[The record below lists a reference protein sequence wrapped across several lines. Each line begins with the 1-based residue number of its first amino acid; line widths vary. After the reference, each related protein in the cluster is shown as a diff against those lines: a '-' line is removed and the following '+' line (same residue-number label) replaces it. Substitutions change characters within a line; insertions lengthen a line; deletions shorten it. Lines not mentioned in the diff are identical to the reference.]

1 MRFFGREDEIR
12 ELRRI
17 RERSRATARFTVITG
32 RRRVGKTELVKKA
45 MGDEPYLYFYVTKKA
60 QPELCEE
67 FRQIVETVL
76 GVPFPGRVERF
87 SDVLRF
93 ILDRAVEHPI
103 TLFIDEFQDFL
114 KIDESIIGDFAR
126 EWDNYQARAKIN
138 LVVCGSIDRLMG
150 KIFKDDQ
157 GPLFGRSTAEFRIEP
172 FGVSL
177 LKDILASHKPDY
189 SKEDLLSLWTF
200 TGGVARHVS
209 LLMDEDATST
219 DRMVETMI
227 RIGSPFI
234 GEGKALLVEEF
245 GRDYGGYFTVLSSI
259 ASGRTRRTEIEQALG
274 GSAGGYISKL
284 EDDYALV
291 TKRQP
296 LNEKSAN
303 KNCVYGITDNFLR
316 FWFRFVWKYA
326 YLLELRYYEEL
337 RDIIARDYK
346 TFSGHA
352 LEGYFRSKFV
362 CEHAYTRI
370 GGWWDRKGENEID
383 LVCENEFE
391 KRIDFYEVKRDAS
404 RFDSALLARKVEAFL
419 AKNPTLKSMEI
430 TCGGLSMA
438 DM

>member
-1 MRFFGREDEIR
+1 MKFFGREDEIR

-17 RERSRATARFTVITG
+17 RERSRTSARFTIITG

-45 MGDEPYLYFYVTKKA
+45 MEDEPYLYFYITKKA

-67 FRQIVETVL
+67 FRQIVEKVL

-87 SDVLRF
+87 SDVLKF
-93 ILDRAVEHPI
+93 IFDRAVDHPL

-114 KIDESIIGDFAR
+114 KIDETIIGDFAR
-126 EWDNYQARAKIN
+126 EWDGYHSRAKIN

-157 GPLFGRSTAEFRIEP
+157 GPLFGRNTAEFRIEP

-177 LKDILASHKPDY
+177 LKDILACHKPDY
-189 SKEDLLSLWTF
+189 SQEDLLALWTF

-209 LLMDEDATST
+209 LLMDEGATSMEG
-219 DRMVETMI
+219 MVESMI
-227 RIGSPFI
+227 HIGSPFL

-245 GRDYGGYFTVLSSI
+245 GKDYGGYFTVLSSI
-259 ASGRTRRTEIEQALG
+259 ASGRTRRTEIEQSLG

-296 LNEKSAN
+296 FNEKSAN
-303 KNCVYGITDNFLR
+303 KNCIYGITDNFLR

-326 YLLELRYYEEL
+326 YLLELRYYGEL
-337 RDIIARDYK
+337 REIVTRDYR

-352 LEGYFRSKFV
+352 LEGYFRSKFID
-362 CEHAYTRI
+362 EHAYTKI
-370 GGWWDRKGENEID
+370 GSWWDRKGENEID
-383 LVCENEFE
+383 LVCENEFA
-391 KRIDFYEVKRDAS
+391 KKLDFYEVKRDSS

-419 AKNPTLKSMEI
+419 EKNPALRSLDI
-430 TCGGLSMA
+430 SCGGLSMS

>member
-17 RERSRATARFTVITG
+17 RERSRTSARFTVITG

-45 MGDEPYLYFYVTKKA
+45 MEDEPYLYFYITKKA

-67 FRQIVETVL
+67 FRQIVEKVL

-93 ILDRAVEHPI
+93 IFDRAVEHPL

-126 EWDNYQARAKIN
+126 EWDCYHARAKIN

-150 KIFKDDQ
+150 RIFKDDQ
-157 GPLFGRSTAEFRIEP
+157 GPLFGRNTAEFRIEP
-172 FGVSL
+172 FGVAL
-177 LKDILASHKPDY
+177 LKDILGCHKPDY
-189 SKEDLLSLWTF
+189 SREDLLALWTF

-209 LLMDEDATST
+209 LLMDDGATSMEE
-219 DRMVETMI
+219 MVESMI
-227 RIGSPFI
+227 HIGSPFL

-245 GRDYGGYFTVLSSI
+245 GKDYGGYFTVLSSI
-259 ASGRTRRTEIEQALG
+259 ASGRTRRTEIEQSLG

-291 TKRQP
+291 MKRQP
-296 LNEKSAN
+296 FNEKSAN
-303 KNCVYGITDNFLR
+303 KNCIYGITDNFLR

-326 YLLELRYYEEL
+326 YLLELRYYGEL
-337 RDIIARDYK
+337 REIVIRDYR

-352 LEGYFRSKFV
+352 LEGYFRSKFIG
-362 CEHAYTRI
+362 EHAYTKI

-383 LVCENEFE
+383 LVCENEFA
-391 KRIDFYEVKRDAS
+391 KKLDFYEVKRDSS

-419 AKNPTLKSMEI
+419 EKNPALRSSTIS
-430 TCGGLSMA
+430 CGGLSMS

>member
-12 ELRRI
+12 ELRKI
-17 RERSRATARFTVITG
+17 RERSRTSARFTVITG

-45 MGDEPYLYFYVTKKA
+45 MEDEPYLYFYITKKA

-67 FRQIVETVL
+67 FRQIVEKVL
-76 GVPFPGRVERF
+76 GVSFPGRVERF
-87 SDVLRF
+87 SDVLKF
-93 ILDRAVEHPI
+93 IFDRAVEHPL

-126 EWDNYQARAKIN
+126 EWDGYHSRAKIN

-157 GPLFGRSTAEFRIEP
+157 GPLFGRNTAEFRIEP

-177 LKDILASHKPDY
+177 IKDILACHKPDY
-189 SKEDLLSLWTF
+189 TREDLLALWTF
-200 TGGVARHVS
+200 TGGVARHVA
-209 LLMDEDATST
+209 LLMDEGATS
-219 DRMVETMI
+219 MEGMI
-227 RIGSPFI
+227 ESMIHIGSPFL

-245 GRDYGGYFTVLSSI
+245 GKDYGGYFTVLSSI
-259 ASGRTRRTEIEQALG
+259 ASGRTRRTEIEQSLG

-291 TKRQP
+291 TKLQP
-296 LNEKSAN
+296 FNEKSAN
-303 KNCVYGITDNFLR
+303 KNCIYGITDNFLR

-326 YLLELRYYEEL
+326 YLLELRYYGEL
-337 RDIIARDYK
+337 RDIVIRDYR

-352 LEGYFRSKFV
+352 LEGYFRSKFIG
-362 CEHAYTRI
+362 EHAYTKI
-370 GGWWDRKGENEID
+370 GSWWDRKGENEID
-383 LVCENEFE
+383 LVCENEFA
-391 KRIDFYEVKRDAS
+391 KKLDFYEVKRDSS

-419 AKNPTLKSMEI
+419 KKNPTQRSLEI
-430 TCGGLSMA
+430 SCGGLSMS

>member
-1 MRFFGREDEIR
+1 MEFFGREEEIR

-17 RERSRATARFTVITG
+17 RERSRTSSRFTVITG

-45 MGDEPYLYFYVTKKA
+45 MGDAPYLYFYVTKKA

-87 SDVLRF
+87 SDILRF
-93 ILDRAVEHPI
+93 VLDRSVEHPT

-126 EWDNYQARAKIN
+126 EWDGYHARARIN

-150 KIFKDDQ
+150 RIFKDDQ
-157 GPLFGRSTAEFRIEP
+157 APLYGRNTAEFRIEP
-172 FGVSL
+172 FGVPL
-177 LKDILASHKPDY
+177 LKEILRRHKPDH
-189 SKEDLLSLWTF
+189 SPEDLLALWTF

-209 LLMDEDATST
+209 LLMDEGATSMEG
-219 DRMVETMI
+219 MVESMV
-227 RIGSPFI
+227 RIGSPCL

-245 GRDYGGYFTVLSSI
+245 GKDYGGYFTVLSSI

-274 GSAGGYISKL
+274 GSGGGYITKL
-284 EDDYALV
+284 EGDYALV
-291 TKRQP
+291 AKRQP
-296 LNEKSAN
+296 LFEKSAN
-303 KNCVYGITDNFLR
+303 KNCVYAITDNFLR

-326 YLLELRYYEEL
+326 YLLELRYHEEL
-337 RDIIARDYK
+337 RGIILRDYK
-346 TFSGHA
+346 AFSGPA
-352 LEGYFRSKFV
+352 LESYFRAKFV
-362 CEHAYTRI
+362 GAHAYTKI

-383 LVCENEFE
+383 LVCENEFAN
-391 KRIDFYEVKRDAS
+391 KLDFYEVKRDAS
-404 RFDSALLARKVEAFL
+404 RFDRALLARKVDAFF
-419 AKNPTLKSMEI
+419 AKNPSLKSHEV
-430 TCGGLSMA
+430 TWGGLSMD